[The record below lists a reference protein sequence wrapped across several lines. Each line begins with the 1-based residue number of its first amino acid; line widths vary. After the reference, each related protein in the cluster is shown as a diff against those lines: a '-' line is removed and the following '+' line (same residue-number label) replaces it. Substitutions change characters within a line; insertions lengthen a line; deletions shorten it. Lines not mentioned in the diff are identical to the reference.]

1 MARATRKRAAAERV
15 EEVVLVREE
24 AEEMEADNN
33 GAGEEEKNDNDNES
47 DAEAEAGA
55 RNGLR
60 LAGPINWKAGRPIPV
75 NTLLPRLQALA
86 EQFQSIDQGSV
97 APEVL
102 QPKAAELV
110 NTQLLDHND
119 YGIKVYTLICIVE
132 LFRIMAPNAPFKQ
145 SQLVKIFDLIVKS
158 VIPALADPGH
168 SYNGEHATIVS
179 SLANIKSIILLCDLP
194 GSDTRIKELFT
205 HAFDVMAGN
214 APGGDRELLSKNVE
228 FNFTSML
235 CAVVEECQSLPTE
248 VTDVILAQFL
258 RADPNATT
266 TKKGDQVLSDV
277 LREVSPAYS
286 MARSICNTCEETMIR
301 QIGSYFNSV
310 LIDASS
316 VSGPSKPSKSRGK
329 KRTHDESEDED
340 EDDSSVLLQPSD
352 EDLQE
357 VAKAHRLLRELWR
370 ACPAVIQN
378 VIPQIEAE
386 TAVEN
391 VPLRVLAV
399 RSIGDMI
406 AGIGAA
412 GPPPPIPLAPDAYPS
427 QSLESYATPAP
438 SNILLVPAA
447 PQAFSNAYPSA
458 YQAFFD
464 RHRDKSAQVRAA
476 WVTEAGRI
484 VLTSAGGK
492 GLDSDQETRI
502 LRCFA
507 DMLLDQDEKVRS
519 SGVQALIQFDFHS
532 IVSKLGRAGGV
543 KKEGS
548 VLSNLVKNC
557 VVDQRQTVSIAATE
571 LAGRIWGV
579 ASGAIMEGNE
589 KVRELLGGI
598 PSEIFRGKYKNKPYL
613 NQLIDQVVA
622 ESLLPLGFP
631 PIKSKKEA
639 KSDSQR
645 VSDSQSTPERG
656 PSPDKVRVARILALV
671 RDLDDEGE
679 RHAKVVF
686 LSSLQ
691 RQVQLAKYVKAA
703 VESSEKIGANSKTKD
718 AKAEAQTL
726 QKLVK
731 VLASAFA
738 EPEVAANE
746 LTRFF
751 EHYERRNYALIRFC
765 IDPSTDYK
773 KVVNAIREL
782 KTRLAGSPSNIAECS
797 DTVMH
802 LLQISSVLVYNRSHV
817 PAIVEFSRT
826 DEAGLGSTAHD
837 ILKDI
842 STKAPSIFEVHVTE
856 LCKTLM
862 DHPPSATSSNS
873 ASAADTLKACAGFA
887 RQFPQKMPK
896 DRKFYQAMSSY
907 AKYGGSA
914 IVVKHAITVIVA
926 AADKKEMY
934 AKDILQHSL
943 KDFTVEDDRYL
954 TKLAAL
960 TQLSLLA
967 YKQLEDQQDAIQTVL
982 AEVLKSRTPAEDT
995 DPLWS
1000 DELDED
1006 AQAKLLA
1013 LKTITNRVRGQVL
1026 ASDGGEETEQV
1037 QRSAEQVFNILNSIV
1052 KKDGELAGKS
1062 RPTPAHYRSRL
1073 RLDAAKLILKLCCN
1087 KTIDSVFLPIDLVG
1101 LTKVVQD
1108 PLPEVRAGFCATLKK
1123 YLGQGKLNHRFYA
1136 LMFLYAFEPIKNTK
1150 EAAFTYL
1157 RARALNFAKNNSPVM
1172 ESVFAHFLSLLAHHE
1187 DFTPAA
1193 EDIPD
1198 FIDYLLFFLKAVASE
1213 QNLGTLYAI
1222 TRRVKQVE
1230 DAITPE
1236 KREYTWTIADLS
1248 EGVIR
1253 IYEQIKGWTLLA
1265 PAARPNLPKYI
1276 YQPLVDRTLAEE
1288 VAHKNFLPD
1297 LIAEDLESLVK
1308 SRLKSKKRK
1317 AVDGDIKKAAKR
1329 ARPSTADDKALPVR
1343 KAAKKEKKAKAA
1355 KTPKRRLSDEVPTS
1369 ERRKSN
1375 RVSNAKSYAI
1385 DSGSDEDEVEK
1396 WDADDSSEEDEEANK
1411 ENVSSTSTP
1420 PTSDPLH
1427 PQSATNG
1434 TKERTPNPTLKATL
1448 RSSTRPA
1455 AKIKTVKEKAPP
1467 QKKAAAT
1474 KKEMPTRIGRSTR
1487 NARKEKDTMDMPSDS
1502 DGRLSDA
1509 LDEMEV

>member
-1 MARATRKRAAAERV
+1 MARATRKKAAAERMEGAV
-15 EEVVLVREE
+15 EEQP
-24 AEEMEADNN
+24 EEMEADNN
-33 GAGEEEKNDNDNES
+33 DAGDEENDGGS
-47 DAEAEAGA
+47 DAEAGA
-55 RNGLR
+55 RNGLH
-60 LAGPINWKAGRPIPV
+60 LDAPINWKAGRPIPV

-86 EQFQSIDQGSV
+86 EQLQSIDQGNV

-110 NTQLLDHND
+110 NTQLLDHKD
-119 YGIKVYTLICIVE
+119 YGVRLYTLLCIVE

-158 VIPALADPGH
+158 VIPALADPAH

-179 SLANIKSIILLCDLP
+179 SLANVKSIILLCDLP

-214 APGGDRELLSKNVE
+214 VQGGERELLSKNVE

-266 TKKGDQVLSDV
+266 TKKGEQVLSDV

-316 VSGPSKPSKSRGK
+316 VSAASKPNKSRSK

-340 EDDSSVLLQPSD
+340 DSSVLVQPSD

-357 VAKAHRLLRELWR
+357 AAKAHRLLRELWR

-399 RSIGDMI
+399 QSIGDMI

-412 GPPPPIPLAPDAYPS
+412 GPPPPIPLVPDAYPS
-427 QSLESYATPAP
+427 QSLDNYATPAP

-492 GLDSDQETRI
+492 GLESDQETRL

-507 DMLLDQDEKVRS
+507 DMLLDQDEKVRA

-557 VVDQRQTVSIAATE
+557 VVDQKQTVSIAATE

-579 ASGAIMEGNE
+579 ASGAIVEGDE
-589 KVRELLGGI
+589 KIRELLGGI

-639 KSDSQR
+639 KNDSQR
-645 VSDSQSTPERG
+645 VPDSQSTSERG

-679 RHAKVVF
+679 RHSKVVF
-686 LSSLQ
+686 LGSLQ

-718 AKAEAQTL
+718 AKAEKQTL
-726 QKLVK
+726 QKLLK

-738 EPEVAANE
+738 EPEIAANE

-751 EHYERRNYALIRFC
+751 EHYERRNYALVRFC

-773 KVVNAIREL
+773 KVINAIREL

-856 LCKTLM
+856 LCNTLM

-873 ASAADTLKACAGFA
+873 VSAADTLKACAGFA

-907 AKYGGSA
+907 AKYGSSV

-934 AKDILQHSL
+934 VKEILQHSL
-943 KDFTVEDDRYL
+943 KDFKVGDDRYL

-960 TQLSLLA
+960 SQLSLLA
-967 YKQLEDQQDAIQTVL
+967 YGQLEDQHDAIQTVL
-982 AEVLKSRTPAEDT
+982 AEVLKSRTPAADT

-1000 DELDED
+1000 DELDD
-1006 AQAKLLA
+1006 DGQAKLLA

-1026 ASDGGEETEQV
+1026 ESDNEEESEQV
-1037 QRSAEQVFNILNSIV
+1037 KRSAEQVFNILNSIV

-1062 RPTPAHYRSRL
+1062 RPTPAHYRSRF

-1087 KTIDSVFLPIDLVG
+1087 KIIDSVFLPIDLVG
-1101 LTKVVQD
+1101 LTKIVQD

-1123 YLGQGKLNHRFYA
+1123 FLGQGKLNHRFYA

-1198 FIDYLLFFLKAVASE
+1198 FIDYLLFFLKAVATE

-1230 DAITPE
+1230 DAVTPE
-1236 KREYTWTIADLS
+1236 RREYTWTIADLA

-1288 VAHKNFLPD
+1288 VADKNFLPD
-1297 LIAEDLESLVK
+1297 LIAEDLEDLVK

-1317 AVDGDIKKAAKR
+1317 AVDGETKKASKR
-1329 ARPSTADDKALPVR
+1329 ARSSTADDKALPVR

-1355 KTPKRRLSDEVPTS
+1355 KIPKRRLSDEVPTS

-1385 DSGSDEDEVEK
+1385 DSDSDEDEVEK
-1396 WDADDSSEEDEEANK
+1396 WDADDSSDEDEEANK

-1420 PTSDPLH
+1420 PTSDPIH
-1427 PQSATNG
+1427 TQSATNG
-1434 TKERTPNPTLKATL
+1434 TKETTPKPTSKATTK
-1448 RSSTRPA
+1448 STPRPA
-1455 AKIKTVKEKAPP
+1455 AKTKTVREKVPP
-1467 QKKAAAT
+1467 QKKAAAA
-1474 KKEMPTRIGRSTR
+1474 KKELPTRSGRSTR
-1487 NARKEKDTMDMPSDS
+1487 NAKKDKDIMDISSDS
-1502 DGRLSDA
+1502 DEQLSDA
-1509 LDEMEV
+1509 PDEMEV